1 MAVVDNERLDDNGVL
16 TTVCPV
22 DVSAGRS
29 DEVGG
34 PDYGEVAGGHARGL
48 AVLREVVQVTQQVL
62 QGPQMVVRQL
72 EDGGPEE
79 RAVMLDRLTGDLQHP
94 VVETVGHQW
103 VRERA
108 EKELNTKR

>member
-1 MAVVDNERLDDNGVL
+1 M
-16 TTVCPV
+16 
-22 DVSAGRS
+22 
-29 DEVGG
+29 
-34 PDYGEVAGGHARGL
+34 
-48 AVLREVVQVTQQVL
+48 LREVVQVTQQVL

-94 VVETVGHQW
+94 VVETVGHQG